1 LVETLREKFQM
12 AYTGTLKP
20 NRKGLP
26 GDFKSLKGR
35 EDGDYFVLYDVTG
48 KMSIHSWLN
57 KKKSGEC
64 SDKWIF
70 FSLIQAFSLS
80 AVLIYLYWYS
90 WVYIM

>member
-1 LVETLREKFQM
+1 M

-26 GDFKSLKGR
+26 ADFKSLKGR

-57 KKKSGEC
+57 NKKSGKC
-64 SDKWIF
+64 SHKWLF
-70 FSLIQAFSLS
+70 FPWAEYFP
-80 AVLIYLYWYS
+80 
-90 WVYIM
+90 